1 MKVSLIFRSHLG
13 SLALWVLLLALGCAP
28 EPSIDPRWV
37 YTDMGWF
44 PSAIRDFQ
52 QTYTH
57 RTAFAEEYRT
67 VIIRSWNGQGQI
79 TESRRLDAVF
89 PEQSDEPGQ
98 WLERSYRRQ
107 VFNEVGD
114 LTSWE
119 IGSLVGNPVP
129 NTRNLERISLEPLP
143 QWVMKTTQWNPSGRP
158 LIQEAYLGADA
169 SQGFSFGKAL
179 WEYQGEVLRKISSP
193 DNFPLST
200 NLNLPVE
207 SIAFTREG
215 EKITSN
221 YYGPGDELVYRQTRD
236 RYGRFWAEED
246 PYLGRN
252 YQAFWEGDD
261 LRSFQT
267 TSSTTGARGS
277 GQYHDSWDDSLRILS
292 YTWYSPLYQKPLQ
305 LDYRYQ
311 RESSTQISQIDLSFP
326 GEQTMAILH
335 PVEGEPGTFQGTKTG
350 RVLERGE
357 FAPFS
362 LKVVGNGLPQF
373 FGEYGY
379 RDDAGRY
386 LIRSVAVVYGGKP

>member
-1 MKVSLIFRSHLG
+1 MKWYSPFFVALILYIGWSSTLSCTPDVHLN
-13 SLALWVLLLALGCAP
+13 
-28 EPSIDPRWV
+28 PRWI
-37 YTDMGWF
+37 YTEMGWF
-44 PSAIRDFQ
+44 PREISGLRQLFIE
-52 QTYTH
+52 YTP
-57 RTAFAEEYRT
+57 FGEEYRSLIT
-67 VIIRSWNGQGQI
+67 MRWNGMGQ
-79 TESRRLDAVF
+79 TLKSQRLDAVF
-89 PEQSDEPGQ
+89 TSGSDNPGQ
-98 WLERSYRRQ
+98 WLERSYRKQ
-107 VFNEVGD
+107 EFNAFGD
-114 LTSWE
+114 LVAWE
-119 IGSLVGNPVP
+119 IGSFSGNSEVRTRDLVASDLVALPPMADENNPTKPPGSALV
-129 NTRNLERISLEPLP
+129 
-143 QWVMKTTQWNPSGRP
+143 
-158 LIQEAYLGADA
+158 QEAYLGRDSA
-169 SQGFSFGKAL
+169 QGFSFGKAL

-221 YYGPGDELVYRQTRD
+221 YYGPGDEMVYRQTRD
-236 RYGRFWAEED
+236 LHGRFWAEED

-267 TSSTTGARGS
+267 TPSTTGARGS